1 LAYWLLKTEPAVY
14 SYDDLE
20 QDGKTISD
28 GITNNLA
35 LKYLRS
41 TKKGDLVL
49 IYHTGDEKQAVGI
62 AELTSN
68 PYPDPKQKNPRLV
81 VVDLKPKRR
90 LNKPVTLTQ
99 LKAMKEFKDFELVRL
114 PRLSV
119 IPVDGEKWKRIVD
132 LAK

>member
-1 LAYWLLKTEPAVY
+1 LLKTEPAVY